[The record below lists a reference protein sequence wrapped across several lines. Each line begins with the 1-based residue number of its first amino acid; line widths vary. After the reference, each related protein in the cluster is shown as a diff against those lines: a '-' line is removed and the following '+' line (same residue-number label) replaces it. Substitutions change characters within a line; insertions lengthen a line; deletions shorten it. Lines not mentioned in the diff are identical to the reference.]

1 MPQGKQAGASMPHTD
16 VEELPT
22 DEFDVGDEP
31 WSMDE
36 ILKR

>member
-1 MPQGKQAGASMPHTD
+1 MPQGKQADASIPNTD

-22 DEFDVGDEP
+22 DEFDVSDVP